1 MIEGLSF
8 VSWKV
13 NAARKS
19 YEENG
24 NVIW

>member
-24 NVIW
+24 NVI